1 MLYEDDKALGFG
13 NEGDLTTEPSSG
25 LISEPPGTPGIGMS
39 DGGAGTADV
48 LRSAVD
54 AADAQAGIGM
64 SSAPQAQQ
72 APQEPTLVQKI
83 GRSLYNYSAGTE
95 GRPSYEQ
102 VQEKRA
108 RDKKEGQLAELK
120 GSISALEHGSTL
132 ASTMSEGGEKDKFI
146 KSYAERLDAM
156 TPGLGEAFTAVAS
169 KPGFA
174 DQVRKY
180 ADKSPSLR
188 RALEM
193 DPTGKTAFGL
203 LKSPDAQ
210 NTIQREMD
218 AAVMP
223 TILKKGQTFLM
234 GWQQIVPKEMV
245 DKFNKDGRVS
255 ASELISANEWI
266 KENKPDM
273 AKALALNDEELGTIH
288 RNSDA
293 FYHTLG
299 IISPKD
305 EGQVLVANAK
315 GETRAPPTRIQPVNR
330 NGVRMDQQQEWVN
343 GEWKNTGDEVPH
355 FAGGKE
361 KGTLTTSQERTNA
374 EIDGART
381 RIEALAPEE
390 IKRATQ
396 SKTSTGADNPAYD
409 PRIAT
414 DSRLAMRKKFGED
427 PDFEKVTDRIS
438 GQNKETRALQDN
450 YDSVRKQLA
459 ARLASATGSARKDI
473 ERRIA
478 GADAE
483 AKKRNLMVRKTAK

>member
-1 MLYEDDKALGFG
+1 MLYEDDKSLGFA
-13 NEGDLTTEPSSG
+13 NEGDLTTRPSSE
-25 LISEPPGTPGIGMS
+25 LVSEPPGTPGIGMAAP
-39 DGGAGTADV
+39 DGPVYPSPELISEPPGTPGVGTAP
-48 LRSAVD
+48 
-54 AADAQAGIGM
+54 QM
-64 SSAPQAQQ
+64 APQDA
-72 APQEPTLVQKI
+72 ELTTRQKV
-83 GRSLYNYSAGTE
+83 GRAMYNFAAGAE
-95 GRPSYEQ
+95 GRPLWNQ
-102 VQEKRA
+102 VQERRA
-108 RDKKEGQLAELK
+108 REKKEGQLAELK

-146 KSYAERLDAM
+146 KSYSDRLDAV
-156 TPGLGEAFTAVAS
+156 TPGLGEAFKAIAS

-218 AAVMP
+218 ASVMP

-234 GWQQIVPKEMV
+234 GWQQIVPADMV
-245 DKFNKDGRVS
+245 EKFNKDGRIS

-273 AKALALNDEELGTIH
+273 AKTLALNDEELGTIH
-288 RNSDA
+288 RNTDA

-299 IISPKD
+299 IVSPKD
-305 EGQVLVANAK
+305 EGQILVAEAK
-315 GETRAPPTRIQPVNR
+315 GEKRVPPTRMNPVNR
-330 NGVRMDQQQEWVN
+330 NGVRMDQQQEWIN

-355 FAGGKE
+355 FATGKE
-361 KGTLTTSQERTNA
+361 PGTLTATQQRTND
-374 EIDGART
+374 EIDGARA
-381 RIEALAPEE
+381 RIESLADEDL
-390 IKRATQ
+390 KVARQ
-396 SKTSTGADNPAYD
+396 K
-409 PRIAT
+409 AT
-414 DSRLAMRKKFGED
+414 DTGRPNERYSPEIDRDARLAMRKKHGDD
-427 PDFEKVTDRIS
+427 PHFDKVTERIS
-438 GQNKETRALQDN
+438 GQNKEIRALQDE
-450 YDSVRKQLA
+450 YDNVRKQLA

-473 ERRIA
+473 EKRIA
-478 GADAE
+478 GADAM

>member
-1 MLYEDDKALGFG
+1 MGVLYEDDALGFG
-13 NEGDLTTEPSSG
+13 DAGDLTSKPSSELISEPPG
-25 LISEPPGTPGIGMS
+25 SEGIGLTAPEELRYPSPELISEPPGTPGIGNS
-39 DGGAGTADV
+39 AG
-48 LRSAVD
+48 
-54 AADAQAGIGM
+54 
-64 SSAPQAQQ
+64 
-72 APQEPTLVQKI
+72 APQEPSTMQKI
-83 GRSLYNYSAGTE
+83 GRALYNYGAGYQ
-95 GRPSYEQ
+95 GQPSYGQ

-108 RDKKEGQLAELK
+108 REKKEGQLAELK
-120 GSISALEHGSTL
+120 GSVAALEHGSTL
-132 ASTMSEGGEKDKFI
+132 AATMAEGDEKAKFI
-146 KSYAERLDAM
+146 KSYSERLDAVS
-156 TPGLGEAFTAVAS
+156 PGLGEAFTAIAS

-188 RALEM
+188 RALEI

-203 LKSPDAQ
+203 LKSADAQ
-210 NTIQREMD
+210 NTIQKEMD
-218 AAVMP
+218 ASVMP

-234 GWQQIVPKEMV
+234 GWQQLVPPDMV
-245 DKFNKDGRVS
+245 EKFNKDGRIS
-255 ASELISANEWI
+255 ASELIEANEWI
-266 KENKPDM
+266 KTNKPDI
-273 AKALALNDEELGTIH
+273 AKTLALSDEELGTVH

-361 KGTLTTSQERTNA
+361 PGTLTASQERTNA

-381 RIEALAPEE
+381 RIEALTPEE

-409 PRIAT
+409 PRIAA

-427 PDFEKVTDRIS
+427 KDFEKVTERIS
-438 GQNKETRALQDN
+438 GQNKETRALQDS
-450 YDSVRKQLA
+450 YDNVRKQLVT
-459 ARLASATGSARKDI
+459 RLAGASGSVRRDI
-473 ERRIA
+473 EKRIA

-483 AKKRNLMVRKTAK
+483 AKKRNLIVRKTPK